1 MPTVVEEIMTIS
13 STNTPRVSV
22 VMPSYNHGNFI
33 ERSIRS
39 VLDQTYKNLALI
51 VVDNNSTDNTGQII
65 ANSPDSCVKL
75 LKIQHHGVIAAS
87 RNKGIQVSVGEW
99 VAFQDSYDWREKTK
113 LERRRE

>member
-39 VLDQTYKNLALI
+39 VLDQTYKNLELI

-65 ANSPDSCVKL
+65 AKLPASRVKL
-75 LKIQHHGVIAAS
+75 LKIQNNGVIPAS
-87 RNKGIQVSVGEW
+87 RNKGIQATVEPGRPSV
-99 VAFQDSYDWREKTK
+99 RE
-113 LERRRE
+113 RVGHYV